1 MIEVSERPVSMIDLA
16 DVAAGQW
23 GMITTAQARA
33 VGHTPQ
39 TLSRLTSR
47 GALERLAHGVYRIT
61 GVPAGPSDAVRS
73 SWLALDPT
81 HTAAERLRSTTPDVV
96 SHRSA
101 AVLQHLGD
109 VAADRV
115 EFTAPRR
122 RQTRR
127 PDVRLHRAQLRPEN
141 WTIIDGLP
149 VTRPVQTIID
159 LARSHLDGGH
169 LAGVIRDAL
178 VTYHIDS
185 DEVAAALRPH
195 AHMYGA
201 PFGDGSALLQA
212 FITGAGI
219 PKTMIQVAELAGG
232 AYAVQTSVRAHQEI
246 ENREIEET
254 LAAIAPLRDRLRA
267 LYDAASH
274 PILRSEQLCA
284 IQERLKR
291 IAPLQERVGELR
303 EMAGWLALIQ
313 EQIRA
318 LQEALDPVTNLQERG
333 ATGAALALGDT
344 KGL

>member
-1 MIEVSERPVSMIDLA
+1 MSTVDLA

-33 VGHTPQ
+33 LGHTPQ
-39 TLSRLTSR
+39 TLSRLASR
-47 GALERLAHGVYRIT
+47 GTLERLAHGVYRIT
-61 GVPAGPSDAVRS
+61 GVPADPSDAVRS
-73 SWLALDPT
+73 SWLTLDPT

-127 PDVRLHRAQLRPEN
+127 PDIRLHRAQLRPES

-149 VTRPVQTIID
+149 VTTPIQTIVD

-185 DEVAAALRPH
+185 DEVVAALRPH
-195 AHMYGA
+195 AHVYGA
-201 PFGDGSALLQA
+201 PIGDGAALLRA
-212 FITGAGI
+212 FITSAGI
-219 PKTMIQVAELAGG
+219 PETTIKTAALAGD
-232 AYAVQTSVRAHQEI
+232 ASAAQTSMRTPRDV
-246 ENREIEET
+246 EET
-254 LAAIAPLRDRLRA
+254 LAAIVPLQNRLRA
-267 LYDAASH
+267 LYEATSH
-274 PILRSEQLCA
+274 PSLSSEQLRA
-284 IQERLKR
+284 VQAQLKR
-291 IAPLQERVGELR
+291 IAHLQERVSELR
-303 EMAGWLALIQ
+303 EIAGWLTLVQ
-313 EQIRA
+313 KQIWA
-318 LQEALDPVTNLQERG
+318 LQEALAPVISPHEKG
-333 ATGAALALGDT
+333 ATGEALALENT